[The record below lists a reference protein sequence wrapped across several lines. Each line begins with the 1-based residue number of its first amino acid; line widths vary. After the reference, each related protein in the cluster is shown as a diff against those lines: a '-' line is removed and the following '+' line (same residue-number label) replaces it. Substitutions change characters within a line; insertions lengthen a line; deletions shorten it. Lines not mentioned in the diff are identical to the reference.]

1 LFRSS
6 ASNWDRA
13 VSRAMANV
21 SVASLFMKGGFEVV
35 RVGEITIGRDLPAG
49 PVAACGEG
57 GEQECPPGTC
67 MSGII
72 ALHENVR

>member
-1 LFRSS
+1 
-6 ASNWDRA
+6 
-13 VSRAMANV
+13 
-21 SVASLFMKGGFEVV
+21 MKGRFEVV

-57 GEQECPPGTC
+57 GEQECPLGTC